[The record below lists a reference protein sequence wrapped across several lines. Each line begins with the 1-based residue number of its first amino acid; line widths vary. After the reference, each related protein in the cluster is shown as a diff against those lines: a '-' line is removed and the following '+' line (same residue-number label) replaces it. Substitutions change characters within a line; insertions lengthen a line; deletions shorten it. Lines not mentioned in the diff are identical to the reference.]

1 MKGMAE
7 LDSYLN
13 EEEEVTEVGTK
24 EVTLET
30 LQVALA
36 ELSEKF
42 AELIASIAGFT
53 EGKEDNAEGGTEGST
68 EVEVEVEDEGGEV

>member
-13 EEEEVTEVGTK
+13 EEEVTEVGTK

-53 EGKEDNAEGGTEGST
+53 EGEEDNAEGST
-68 EVEVEVEDEGGEV
+68 EVDVEVEDEGGEV